1 MPVFPLF
8 ASNRRQEELEAR
20 RRAEEEERRRIE
32 EERRKEEEEKQRQEE
47 EQRRKML
54 EEQKLKEAQQS
65 TPLQS
70 EGASSASNQV
80 VSLLC
85 CCSLQCLMSCA
96 CVGFLQTSNAQ
107 ESTDGPS
114 SPVPPTLWCK
124 PKAADALRLALGESG
139 NHVLTVARSEM
150 AIVKVETTHEAAGIF
165 WEFCTESYDIG
176 FGLSFTKEGS
186 QLEEEILKVVRR
198 ECSEDVIA
206 GTHNF
211 TANGT
216 YYLKFDNTYSV
227 FRSKQVYYR
236 VYYCKGSE
244 AQNEGKK

>member
-1 MPVFPLF
+1 LPVFPLF

-32 EERRKEEEEKQRQEE
+32 EERRKEEEEKRRQEE

-80 VSLLC
+80 
-85 CCSLQCLMSCA
+85 
-96 CVGFLQTSNAQ
+96 TSNAQ